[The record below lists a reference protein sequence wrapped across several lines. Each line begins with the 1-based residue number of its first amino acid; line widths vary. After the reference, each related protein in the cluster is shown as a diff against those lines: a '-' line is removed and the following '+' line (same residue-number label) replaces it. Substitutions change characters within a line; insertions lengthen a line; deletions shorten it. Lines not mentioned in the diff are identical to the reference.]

1 MSISAH
7 SFAALVFAVI
17 ILLHSFASSE
27 DELRV
32 GHAAPDF
39 TLPYA
44 TKDTIDF
51 VGVRLSDIIGK
62 DIIILAFYPA
72 DWSGGCTKQVCT
84 FRDNFSTLSNLGAAV
99 YGISGDYVFSHR
111 EWAKHHNLPFTLLSD
126 HNHEVARAYDCF
138 NDLTGYNLRT
148 VYVIDREGKI
158 AYIDLSYKPGSAE
171 SFEQLKNALGDIE

>member
-1 MSISAH
+1 MSIKLS
-7 SFAALVFAVI
+7 SLAAFVFAVI
-17 ILLHSFASSE
+17 TIPHTFASPA

-32 GHAAPDF
+32 GDAAPDF

-51 VGVRLSDIIGK
+51 AGVKLSDIVGK

-72 DWSGGCTKQVCT
+72 DWSGGCTKEVCT
-84 FRDNFSTLSNLGAAV
+84 FRDNFAALSKLGAAI

-126 HNHEVARAYDCF
+126 HNHEVARAYNSF
-138 NDLTGYNLRT
+138 NDLTGYNRRT
-148 VYVIDREGKI
+148 VFVIGREGKI
-158 AYIDLSYKPGSAE
+158 AYKDLSYNAGSTA
-171 SFEQLKNALGDIE
+171 SFEQLKLALRNIE

>member
-1 MSISAH
+1 MSICTH
-7 SFAALVFAVI
+7 RLVALVFAVI
-17 ILLHSFASSE
+17 ILLPTLALSE
-27 DELRV
+27 DDLRV

-44 TKDTIDF
+44 TKDTISF
-51 VGVRLSDIIGK
+51 TGVTLSDIVGK

-84 FRDNFSTLSNLGAAV
+84 FRDNFSALSNLGAAI

-126 HNHEVARAYDCF
+126 HNHEIARAYDSF

-158 AYIDLSYKPGSAE
+158 AYMDLSYKAGSIE